1 MKALKI
7 EFLGNSKVGN
17 KQVKKLRFKLFSS
30 NKEYK
35 KLMGEVEADSSVVSV
50 EVLNNI
56 SAIRNYI

>member
-17 KQVKKLRFKLFSS
+17 KQVKKLRFKLFGN

-35 KLMGEVEADSSVVSV
+35 KMMNEVESDNSVVSV

>member
-7 EFLGNSKVGN
+7 EFLDYSKTKN
-17 KQVKKLRFKLFSS
+17 RQVKKLRFKLFSN

-35 KLMGEVEADSSVVSV
+35 KLMNEVESDNSVVSV